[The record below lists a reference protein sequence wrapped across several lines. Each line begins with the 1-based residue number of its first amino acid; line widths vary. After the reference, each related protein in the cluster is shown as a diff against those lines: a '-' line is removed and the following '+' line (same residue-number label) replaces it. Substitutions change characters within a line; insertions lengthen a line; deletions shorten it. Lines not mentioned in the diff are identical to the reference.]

1 MASTAPAL
9 IPTLL
14 ATRRIPKD
22 LGSQALTIGGPDVTV
37 QLAPKGWLSYLV
49 VHVAGTYTV
58 ATATLVFN
66 QLMPLNIIKRF
77 LLEGTGEAVPINLGG
92 FGAKMWNLI
101 ERHGSPAVPGAAT
114 GALASTL
121 LANAYDSSTVVDA
134 AGTAV
139 GAQTLNTWYVLAF
152 ERSSMDTR
160 GVFPLGVQ
168 GQIVN
173 LVMTPASAADLV
185 TVAANLTLPSFTVR
199 VTQVYYTP
207 VSAGIQNFDQFWS
220 MQYDETFQAVA
231 QTGLQTIQIQP
242 NGTFL
247 GIIHGVFLNN
257 AADSTDVSSA
267 TLELNDTY
275 IADPQG
281 LPMESISFLQRQ
293 RYGFALPVGVIAYD
307 EDHFAD
313 FGSLDVRDWIH
324 TANLNQI
331 QSFITIASGA
341 TLGTNPR
348 IYTWTRRL
356 FRLAAAS

>member
-1 MASTAPAL
+1 MATAAPAL

-49 VHVAGTYTV
+49 VHVSGTYTV
-58 ATATLVFN
+58 ANAALVFN
-66 QLMPLNIIKRF
+66 QLMPFNIIKRF
-77 LLEGTGEAVPINLGG
+77 LIEGTGEAVPINLGG
-92 FGAKMWNLI
+92 FGAKMWNLV
-101 ERHGSPAVPGAAT
+101 ERHGSPAVTGFPVGAS
-114 GALASTL
+114 ASTL
-121 LANAYDSSTVVDA
+121 LANAYDSSLIDA

-139 GAQTLNTWYVLAF
+139 GAQTLNTWTVLAF

-168 GQIVN
+168 GQIIN

-185 TVAANLTLPSFTVR
+185 TTPANLTVPAFTVR

-207 VSAGIQNFDQFWS
+207 VSAGIQNFDQYWS
-220 MQYDETFQAVA
+220 MQYDETFQTVA
-231 QTGLQTIQIQP
+231 QTGLQTIQITP

-247 GIIHGVFLNN
+247 GIIHAVCLNN
-257 AADSTDVSSA
+257 AQDSADVASA

-275 IADPQG
+275 VADPQG
-281 LPMESISFLQRQ
+281 LPMETINFLQRQ
-293 RYGFALPVGVIAYD
+293 RYGYALPVGVIAYD

-331 QSFITIASGA
+331 QSFITIASSA
-341 TLGTNPR
+341 VLGTNPR

-356 FRLAAAS
+356 FRLAASS